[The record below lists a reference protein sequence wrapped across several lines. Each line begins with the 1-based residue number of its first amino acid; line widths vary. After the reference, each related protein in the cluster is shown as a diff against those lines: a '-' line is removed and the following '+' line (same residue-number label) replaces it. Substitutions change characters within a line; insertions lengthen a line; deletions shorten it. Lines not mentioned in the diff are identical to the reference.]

1 MAEKKIIPYTSG
13 AEKLENDKKACLAM
27 LKPEFL
33 PMIGKAYEMLF
44 DALIQKCKLDET
56 FDTMVNQQHKT
67 WQRAMLYAEQKVKDS
82 LNPTE
87 EQKKLARAG
96 QPIMAPVDMDT
107 MVSYVEAYYRL
118 DDKAEWEKK
127 EKNEKSFKERLE
139 KAKAQ
144 SEAKPKKKSDKK
156 KSEKADKQNNSPAQM
171 SIMDFFSTSPNDDKD
186 ADNSVEVTKTEN
198 VPAKIQ
204 KADKAEKEEKEEK
217 PALEQMDIMSFLG
230 MRE

>member
-1 MAEKKIIPYTSG
+1 MAEEKIITYSNG

-33 PMIGKAYEMLF
+33 PMMGKAYEMLF
-44 DALIQKCKLDET
+44 DTLIQKCKSDENL
-56 FDTMVNQQHKT
+56 DTMVNQQHKT

-127 EKNEKSFKERLE
+127 EKNEKALKERLE

-144 SEAKPKKKSDKK
+144 SEAKSKKKTDKK
-156 KSEKADKQNNSPAQM
+156 KSEKADKQSSAPAQM
-171 SIMDFFSTSPNDDKD
+171 SIMDFFNMNEDDNKD
-186 ADNSVEVTKTEN
+186 TDKSVETTETKN
-198 VPAKIQ
+198 VPANIQ
-204 KADKAEKEEKEEK
+204 KAAKAKKEDK

-230 MRE
+230 MGE

>member
-1 MAEKKIIPYTSG
+1 MAKEKIITYASG
-13 AEKLENDKKACLAM
+13 AEKLENDKKTCLAM
-27 LKPEFL
+27 LKPEVL
-33 PMIGKAYEMLF
+33 PMMGKAYEMLF
-44 DALIQKCKLDET
+44 DTLIQKCKLDENL
-56 FDTMVNQQHKT
+56 DTMVNQQHKT

-156 KSEKADKQNNSPAQM
+156 SEKIDKQNNSPAQM
-171 SIMDFFSTSPNDDKD
+171 SIMDFFTTSPNDDKD
-186 ADNSVEVTKTEN
+186 ADNSVEVTKTES
-198 VPAKIQ
+198 VPAKIK
-204 KADKAEKEEKEEK
+204 KADKAEKEAK

-230 MRE
+230 MGE

>member
-1 MAEKKIIPYTSG
+1 MAEEKIITYASG
-13 AEKLENDKKACLAM
+13 AEKLENDKKTCLAM

-33 PMIGKAYEMLF
+33 PMMGKAYEMLF
-44 DALIQKCKLDET
+44 DTLIQKCKSDENL
-56 FDTMVNQQHKT
+56 DTMANQQHKT

-127 EKNEKSFKERLE
+127 EKNEKALKERLE

-144 SEAKPKKKSDKK
+144 SEAKSKKKTDKK
-156 KSEKADKQNNSPAQM
+156 KSEKADKQSSAPAQM
-171 SIMDFFSTSPNDDKD
+171 SIMDFFNMNEDDNKD
-186 ADNSVEVTKTEN
+186 TDKSVETTETKNVTAN
-198 VPAKIQ
+198 IQ
-204 KADKAEKEEKEEK
+204 KAAKAKKEDKPE
-217 PALEQMDIMSFLG
+217 LEQMDIMSFLG
-230 MRE
+230 MGE